1 MSCEHD
7 WVGYG
12 IGLSHRDGE
21 RCSICVLCG
30 ALAAAPLSA
39 LERERCGCGY
49 CAPTPAWREWERDW
63 ADYHA
68 R

>member
-7 WVGYG
+7 WFAYG

-21 RCSICVLCG
+21 RCSICVKCG
-30 ALAAAPLSA
+30 ALAAAPLTA
-39 LERERCGCGY
+39 LERQRCGCDY
-49 CAPTPAWREWERDW
+49 CAPSAESREWERYW
-63 ADYHA
+63 AEYDE